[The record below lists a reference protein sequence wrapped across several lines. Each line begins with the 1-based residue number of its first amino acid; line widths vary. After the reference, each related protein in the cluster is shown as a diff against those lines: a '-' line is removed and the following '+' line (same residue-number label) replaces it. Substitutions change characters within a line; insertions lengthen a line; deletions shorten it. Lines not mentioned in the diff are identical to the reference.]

1 MGEMDRFC
9 NAMISIRMEID
20 AGEKELTLLKNAP
33 HTMAMISANE
43 WDYPYSRQKAAFPLE
58 FVKENKFWP
67 TVRRV
72 DEAYGDRNLVCSCI
86 PIESYS
92 NN

>member
-1 MGEMDRFC
+1 
-9 NAMISIRMEID
+9 
-20 AGEKELTLLKNAP
+20 
-33 HTMAMISANE
+33 MAMISANE
-43 WDYPYSRQKAAFPLE
+43 WDYPYTRQKAAFPLE